1 MNGNRPHKNALAL
14 GVVELGPLLV
24 RELGGARVQL
34 LQDFPILAREFVL
47 LAFDHQNEVLLQQ
60 VSELV
65 DARICTLSVCV
76 HTPFEYEPPSGC
88 IRPTC
93 DVVEIQSVD
102 LGAKL

>member
-1 MNGNRPHKNALAL
+1 
-14 GVVELGPLLV
+14 
-24 RELGGARVQL
+24 
-34 LQDFPILAREFVL
+34 
-47 LAFDHQNEVLLQQ
+47 VLLQQ